1 MLLPSK
7 TAIELGVRCA
17 MAYRDIHFAILSIYL
32 RKLFPV
38 APIDPAS
45 AVKLMP
51 GTALD
56 GGPDII
62 EHFILCSLVKMIRPS
77 TILELRTFRG
87 GTTGHFYDNAPD
99 DAVIYTLD
107 LPDDERPVSS
117 WNADY
122 ATVKVRPFLP
132 NLSASA
138 RFSWTARNGTAFW
151 IARFSSLLLIPI
163 ILTTGSATIRKELY
177 PTRIRAPAFAGPIR
191 SRATS
196 ASDHALSTGTGRTG
210 MENFSY
216 SWHARDLKLD
226 HFYERRVARETK
238 DSGAADRR
246 LPLSGLCGALAF
258 SDFARLVLVR

>member
-1 MLLPSK
+1 
-7 TAIELGVRCA
+7 

-56 GGPDII
+56 GGPD
-62 EHFILCSLVKMIRPS
+62 H
-77 TILELRTFRG
+77 RTL
-87 GTTGHFYDNAPD
+87 H
-99 DAVIYTLD
+99 
-107 LPDDERPVSS
+107 
-117 WNADY
+117 
-122 ATVKVRPFLP
+122 
-132 NLSASA
+132 
-138 RFSWTARNGTAFW
+138 
-151 IARFSSLLLIPI
+151 SLLPGKDDPAVYHFGAQNLPWGNNRALLRQCAGRRGDLYIGSAGRRTPCQFLERRLRNREGSAVLTKSERVRQILVDSKKWDGILDRKVQFALLMPI

-177 PTRIRAPAFAGPIR
+177 PTWIRAPAFAGPIR